1 MRTKVTTYTET
12 INPIYPEQGNER
24 KVTDMSVAELRSV
37 IREIV
42 REEIAMQHFTSPM
55 PMPMPIQPWYHHP
68 ETPIPP
74 NQVWCD
80 TKENTITGTAYD
92 IKTNEIGE
100 NNGQ

>member
-42 REEIAMQHFTSPM
+42 REEIAMQHFTA
-55 PMPMPIQPWYHHP
+55 PMPMPIQPWYQEMPHP
-68 ETPIPP
+68 YKP
-74 NQVWCD
+74 NEVWCKEGWTASDNGDSLFDMD
-80 TKENTITGTAYD
+80 TEM
-92 IKTNEIGE
+92 
-100 NNGQ
+100 